1 MKYDMIEKMNSSR
14 ENDFEK
20 ELENLE
26 NNIYKISRILLSIK
40 DTEKNNN
47 TLNSLMNLY
56 NFYIEEKNRLLTEK
70 GLIENE
76 DMIPYDTDPELNKLN
91 ELIYGKRT
99 KKNDDD
105 TDF

>member
-1 MKYDMIEKMNSSR
+1 MIEKMNSSR

-47 TLNSLMNLY
+47 TFNSLMNLY

-70 GLIENE
+70 SLIENE

>member
-1 MKYDMIEKMNSSR
+1 MILIEKMNSSR

-47 TLNSLMNLY
+47 TFNSLMNLY

-105 TDF
+105 IDF

>member
-1 MKYDMIEKMNSSR
+1 MNSSR

-47 TLNSLMNLY
+47 TFNSLMNLY

-105 TDF
+105 IDF